1 MPQLS
6 ICGYSEG
13 HCITRWWPSCQSTTA
28 VWPRSIFSPALT
40 IVHSVVHSCAKIC
53 QKLTFFSS
61 PKFEC
66 LVHHSNLAP
75 FLMKQKGVFSFF
87 IYFSVTKSQTSCLH
101 SDLFVCFQI
110 LVPHGWFLTC
120 CVWLFMHV
128 CTAVCD
134 RARVHLYV
142 CYCWCCCCRNIL
154 WSELCDISPC
164 CWIWWQAECIS
175 SARRC
180 HSVFCRLSAT
190 SALSLYSDWSLGLTS
205 KFGSSSSAAQS
216 CATWAPTLSASK
228 IREAGRK
235 L

>member
-1 MPQLS
+1 MPGAPQ
-6 ICGYSEG
+6 
-13 HCITRWWPSCQSTTA
+13 Q
-28 VWPRSIFSPALT
+28 
-40 IVHSVVHSCAKIC
+40 
-53 QKLTFFSS
+53 FSS
-61 PKFEC
+61 LSHDTKRC
-66 LVHHSNLAP
+66 
-75 FLMKQKGVFSFF
+75 FF
-87 IYFSVTKSQTSCLH
+87 IFHLFFSVTKSQTSCLH

-128 CTAVCD
+128 CTPVCD
-134 RARVHLYV
+134 CVSACVCVCVHLYV

-154 WSELCDISPC
+154 WSELCDILPC
-164 CWIWWQAECIS
+164 CWIRWQAECIS

-190 SALSLYSDWSLGLTS
+190 SALSLYSDWSHGLTS
-205 KFGSSSSAAQS
+205 KFGSSSAAPS
-216 CATWAPTLSASK
+216 FATWAPTLSASK